1 MIDDA
6 DAGRDTGGRAP
17 TFTAWLR
24 NRTDAQLA
32 ALFALRPDLVTPV
45 PADIAALAAR
55 ATARP
60 AVLRVLDR
68 LDRFGLQVLEGLVAL
83 GDERLG
89 GAAGVP

>member
-68 LDRFGLQVLEGLVAL
+68 LDRFGLQVLE
-83 GDERLG
+83 
-89 GAAGVP
+89 